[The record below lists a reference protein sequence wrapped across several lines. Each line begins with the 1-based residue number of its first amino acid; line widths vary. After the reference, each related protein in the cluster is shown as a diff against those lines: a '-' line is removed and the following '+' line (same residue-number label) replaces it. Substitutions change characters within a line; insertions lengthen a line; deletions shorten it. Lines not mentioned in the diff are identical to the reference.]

1 MFLKTIKNVTGSWL
15 GLAATMVV
23 GFLLTPFILHR
34 LGNTALGLWVLITS
48 FTGYYGMLDLGI
60 RNAIVQYVARYHAT
74 DEAGELAKVV
84 STGFFTYGC
93 VALLATA
100 ITLIAAANLHLW
112 SKVTPD
118 ERATAH
124 ALLLIVGIVTAI
136 GMPITVF
143 TGVLEGLQ
151 KFALI
156 GTIQTLA
163 VLLRAGLIVAGLSA
177 GHGIVFVG
185 GATVAVNLAASLV
198 LMSVAFR
205 IFPRN
210 LLQWNS
216 VSRSALSALVGFG
229 VVTFWI
235 SIANVL
241 RFQFDYMIVA
251 AFISVPAVT
260 FFAAGGRLVSYTVD
274 IVQTMAQV
282 FTPMSSAFHATGSF
296 GGLRRVLVVGNR
308 YSAFVAF
315 PLAAV
320 LLLIGPRL
328 IEAWLGAPYISSQS
342 VLAILIV
349 PSTLF
354 MAQASSPKV
363 LYGMQRH
370 KTLAVVLL
378 IEGVANLALSIAL
391 ARPYG
396 INGVAMGTAIPLF
409 CTSVFFLPIHLCRLL
424 QLRLR
429 DFVFDCFAYP
439 LLLTLPLALALRL
452 LDTRIPGRSRIE
464 LIEILFFAGLLYG
477 LELLVYFWRVEFP
490 QISARRSAAIAA
502 EKVLQSGE

>member
-1 MFLKTIKNVTGSWL
+1 MFLKTIKNVAGSWL
-15 GLAATMVV
+15 GLATTLVV

-34 LGNTALGLWVLITS
+34 LGNTALGLWVLITA

-60 RNAIVQYVARYHAT
+60 RNAIVQYVARYQAT

-100 ITLIAAANLHLW
+100 ITLVAAANLQSWFKLA
-112 SKVTPD
+112 PD
-118 ERATAH
+118 DRTTAH
-124 ALLLIVGIVTAI
+124 ALLLIVGIGTAI

-151 KFALI
+151 KFAFI
-156 GTIQTLA
+156 GTIQTFA
-163 VLLRAGLIVAGLSA
+163 VVLRAGLIVAGLTA

-185 GATVAVNLAASLV
+185 GATVAVNLATSLV
-198 LMSVAFR
+198 LMGAAFR
-205 IFPRN
+205 ICPPK
-210 LLQWNS
+210 LLHWNC
-216 VSRSALSALVGFG
+216 VSRTTLSALAGFG

-235 SIANVL
+235 TIAQVL
-241 RFQFDYMIVA
+241 RFQLDSMVVA

-260 FFAAGGRLVSYTVD
+260 FFAAGGKLASYTMDV
-274 IVQTMAQV
+274 VQTMAQV

-296 GGLRRVLVVGNR
+296 DGLRRVLVVGNR
-308 YSAFVAF
+308 YCAFVAF

-320 LLLIGPRL
+320 LLTIGPRL
-328 IEAWLGAPYISSQS
+328 IQAWLGAPYVSSQS

-349 PSTLF
+349 PTTLW
-354 MAQASSPKV
+354 MAQATSPKV
-363 LYGMQRH
+363 LYGMRRH
-370 KTLAVVLL
+370 KTLAVVLV
-378 IEGVANLALSIAL
+378 IEAAANLALSVAL

-409 CTSVFFLPIHLCRLL
+409 CTSVFFLPIHLCREL

-429 DFVFDCFAYP
+429 DFVFECFAYP
-439 LLLTLPLALALRL
+439 LLLTVPLALVLRL
-452 LDTRIPGRSRIE
+452 LDARIQARSLRE
-464 LIEILFFAGLLYG
+464 LSEILFIAGLLYG
-477 LELLVYFWRVEFP
+477 LELLVYFWLVEFP
-490 QISARRSAAIAA
+490 QMSARRSAARAA
-502 EKVLQSGE
+502 AKVSSTP

>member
-1 MFLKTIKNVTGSWL
+1 VYFKTAKNVAGSWL
-15 GLAATMVV
+15 GLATNMVV

-34 LGNTALGLWVLITS
+34 LGNTAAGLWVLIAT

-60 RNAIVQYVARYHAT
+60 RNAIVQYVARYRAT
-74 DEAGELAKVV
+74 DEESELAKVV
-84 STGFFTYGC
+84 STAFFTYGC
-93 VALLATA
+93 VALLAIA
-100 ITLIAAANLHLW
+100 ITLTAAANLQFW
-112 SKVTPD
+112 SKFTPE

-124 ALLLIVGIVTAI
+124 TLLLIVGIVTAI

-143 TGVLEGLQ
+143 SCVLEGLQ

-156 GTIQTLA
+156 GTVQTVA
-163 VLLRAGLIVAGLSA
+163 AILRAGVIVAGLSA

-198 LMSVAFR
+198 LMSAAFR
-205 IFPRN
+205 ICPRN
-210 LLQWNS
+210 LLHWNC
-216 VSRSALSALVGFG
+216 VSRSTLSALAGFG

-235 SIANVL
+235 SISQVL
-241 RFQFDYMIVA
+241 RFQFDAMIVA
-251 AFISVPAVT
+251 AFISVPAVM
-260 FFAAGGRLVSYTVD
+260 FFAAGGKLVSYTVD
-274 IVQTMAQV
+274 VVQTMAQV
-282 FTPMSSAFHATGSF
+282 FTPMSSAFHATGSLD
-296 GGLRRVLVVGNR
+296 GLRRVLIVGNR
-308 YSAFVAF
+308 YSAFLAF

-320 LLLIGPRL
+320 LLVIGPRL
-328 IEAWLGAPYISSQS
+328 IQAWLGPPYVSSQS

-378 IEGVANLALSIAL
+378 IEGVANLALSLAL

-409 CTSVFFLPIHLCRLL
+409 CTSVFFLPIHLCRAL

-429 DFVFDCFAYP
+429 DFVVDCFAYP
-439 LLLTLPLALALRL
+439 ALLTIPLALALRA
-452 LDTRIPGRSRIE
+452 LDRRIPGRSRTD
-464 LIEILFFAGLLYG
+464 LIEILFLAGLLYG
-477 LELLVYFWRVEFP
+477 LELLLYFWLVEFP
-490 QISARRSAAIAA
+490 QISARRSAARAA
-502 EKVLQSGE
+502 AKVSSTQ